1 MPFAI
6 SSSSSTIK
14 TLGIANELFM
24 LLPGGWVEAW

>member
-6 SSSSSTIK
+6 NSSSSTIK

-24 LLPGGWVEAW
+24 LPR

>member
-14 TLGIANELFM
+14 TLGIADELFTFA
-24 LLPGGWVEAW
+24 PRAGVEAW